1 MTRLSL
7 VLAPLL
13 LAGCAANSYCEGD
26 QEYQHAASVPVI
38 QPSEGLQ
45 VKDSTTALKIPPES
59 QTKVPYGQR
68 TVDAE
73 GDEVVSCLD
82 RPPELVLPEP
92 KPEPAA
98 PAAPA
103 EPATPTAPAT
113 PPEDPAK
120 PG

>member
-1 MTRLSL
+1 MTRLAL

-26 QEYQHAASVPVI
+26 QDYQHAASVPVI
-38 QPSEGLQ
+38 QPSDGLQ
-45 VKDSTTALKIPPES
+45 IKDSTAALKIPPEP
-59 QTKVPYGQR
+59 QTKVRYGER
-68 TVDAE
+68 VVDAE
-73 GDEVVSCLD
+73 GNERVSCLD

-103 EPATPTAPAT
+103 EPATPAT